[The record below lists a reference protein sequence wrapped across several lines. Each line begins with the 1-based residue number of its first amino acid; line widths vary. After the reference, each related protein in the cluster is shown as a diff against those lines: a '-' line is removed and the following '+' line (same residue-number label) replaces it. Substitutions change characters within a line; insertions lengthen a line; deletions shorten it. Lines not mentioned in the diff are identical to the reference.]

1 MFFVLVALA
10 YVFLRKWKAKRDIRS
25 KQGRNYVD
33 EIESESLQFDFS
45 TIKAATNDFPDNN
58 KLGQGGFGAV
68 YKGRLSN
75 GQDVAVKR
83 LSTNSGQGD
92 VEFKNEV
99 LLVAKLQH
107 RNLVRLLGFC
117 LERKERLLIYEFVP
131 NSSLD
136 NFIFDPIKR
145 GLLDWETRYKIIGG
159 IARGILYLHEDSRLR
174 IVHRDL
180 KASNILLGVDMNPKI
195 SDFGMARLFKM
206 DETQGDTSR
215 VVGTFGYMAPEYL
228 KHGQFSVK
236 SDVFSFGVLVLEIIS
251 GRKNS
256 CFDYE
261 EKTVDLLTY
270 AWMNWK
276 EGTALNVMDPT
287 MRVVGS
293 TSEIM
298 RCIHI
303 GLLCVQENVAS
314 IPTMALVVVML
325 TSSSVSLP
333 TWKLWCEEQA
343 VQLMDPTLTQSCIPT
358 ELLKYIHIGLLCV
371 QGDPTDRP
379 PMSSLVFMLTNDNIK
394 LPKPTQPAFFV
405 GRVVVRS
412 DQSSSDVK
420 TWKLWCDEQAAEL
433 MDPALTQ
440 SCDPTELLK
449 YIHIGLLCVQG
460 DPANRP
466 PMSSV
471 VFMLANDNIKLPK
484 PTQPAFFVGRV
495 VVRSDQ
501 SSSDV
506 KVCTVNEVTLSDV
519 SPR

>member
-1 MFFVLVALA
+1 MDPTLKVGSSIEIMRCIHIGLLCVQENAESRPTIASVVLMLTSSSVSLPFYNLNVAAPPAISTITKDNNGGENNSRTIVIIVVSVIMFLVLVALA
-10 YVFLRKWKAKRDIRS
+10 FVFLRKWKAKRDNRS

-92 VEFKNEV
+92 IEFKNEV

-145 GLLDWETRYKIIGG
+145 GLLDWEMRYKIIGG

-236 SDVFSFGVLVLEIIS
+236 SDVFSFGVLVLEIIG

-314 IPTMALVVVML
+314 RPTMALVVVML

-333 TWKLWCEEQA
+333 VPSEPA
-343 VQLMDPTLTQSCIPT
+343 FYMHSRT
-358 ELLKYIHIGLLCV
+358 ELGNSEITG
-371 QGDPTDRP
+371 
-379 PMSSLVFMLTNDNIK
+379 
-394 LPKPTQPAFFV
+394 
-405 GRVVVRS
+405 S
-412 DQSSSDVK
+412 DQSRSRSVQFSLNDV
-420 TWKLWCDEQAAEL
+420 
-433 MDPALTQ
+433 
-440 SCDPTELLK
+440 SITEL
-449 YIHIGLLCVQG
+449 
-460 DPANRP
+460 
-466 PMSSV
+466 
-471 VFMLANDNIKLPK
+471 
-484 PTQPAFFVGRV
+484 
-495 VVRSDQ
+495 
-501 SSSDV
+501 
-506 KVCTVNEVTLSDV
+506 E
-519 SPR
+519 PR

>member
-1 MFFVLVALA
+1 MFLVLVALA

-145 GLLDWETRYKIIGG
+145 GLLDWET
-159 IARGILYLHEDSRLR
+159 H
-174 IVHRDL
+174 
-180 KASNILLGVDMNPKI
+180 
-195 SDFGMARLFKM
+195 FGMARLFKM

-236 SDVFSFGVLVLEIIS
+236 EDSRSSNLCMDELEGRDSFKRDGPH
-251 GRKNS
+251 N
-256 CFDYE
+256 
-261 EKTVDLLTY
+261 
-270 AWMNWK
+270 
-276 EGTALNVMDPT
+276 EG
-287 MRVVGS
+287 
-293 TSEIM
+293 
-298 RCIHI
+298 C
-303 GLLCVQENVAS
+303 
-314 IPTMALVVVML
+314 
-325 TSSSVSLP
+325 
-333 TWKLWCEEQA
+333 WF
-343 VQLMDPTLTQSCIPT
+343 
-358 ELLKYIHIGLLCV
+358 Y
-371 QGDPTDRP
+371 
-379 PMSSLVFMLTNDNIK
+379 
-394 LPKPTQPAFFV
+394 
-405 GRVVVRS
+405 
-412 DQSSSDVK
+412 
-420 TWKLWCDEQAAEL
+420 
-433 MDPALTQ
+433 
-440 SCDPTELLK
+440 
-449 YIHIGLLCVQG
+449 
-460 DPANRP
+460 
-466 PMSSV
+466 
-471 VFMLANDNIKLPK
+471 
-484 PTQPAFFVGRV
+484 
-495 VVRSDQ
+495 
-501 SSSDV
+501 
-506 KVCTVNEVTLSDV
+506 
-519 SPR
+519 